1 MKIAISNSIFFTQK
15 SGGISRYFVEISK
28 QIIKENNIDLKI
40 ISPINK
46 NYFLKDISKK
56 NKISLYL
63 QRYPNLKVLNK
74 FNNFLCQFYINKFSP
89 NIFHE
94 SYYSNNFNFKKKI
107 SKVITIYD
115 TIHENFPEY
124 YSKEKINQKK
134 KIIDKY
140 DHFICISE
148 NTKKNFMELYKV
160 PEAKISVT
168 YLAGNHFTNLYKN
181 KTLKNEEDIFL
192 LYVGPRKLYKNF
204 EIIYNTIK
212 KNKNLKNIKVLC
224 FGGEK
229 FTDEEKRNYSKF
241 NIQQI
246 YGSNEDLFKLY
257 CSAACLIVSSKYE
270 GFCLPIVE
278 AMKLGC
284 PVISSD
290 NPAAKEIGMDAVIF
304 FNQDSVDD
312 LSHKIQKTLYDT
324 SFRNFYV
331 KKGLERE
338 KFFSWEKCAKE
349 TLGIYKTIL

>member
-46 NYFLKDISKK
+46 NYFLKDISRK

-134 KIIDKY
+134 K
-140 DHFICISE
+140 
-148 NTKKNFMELYKV
+148 
-160 PEAKISVT
+160 
-168 YLAGNHFTNLYKN
+168 
-181 KTLKNEEDIFL
+181 
-192 LYVGPRKLYKNF
+192 
-204 EIIYNTIK
+204 
-212 KNKNLKNIKVLC
+212 
-224 FGGEK
+224 
-229 FTDEEKRNYSKF
+229 
-241 NIQQI
+241 
-246 YGSNEDLFKLY
+246 
-257 CSAACLIVSSKYE
+257 
-270 GFCLPIVE
+270 
-278 AMKLGC
+278 
-284 PVISSD
+284 
-290 NPAAKEIGMDAVIF
+290 
-304 FNQDSVDD
+304 
-312 LSHKIQKTLYDT
+312 
-324 SFRNFYV
+324 
-331 KKGLERE
+331 
-338 KFFSWEKCAKE
+338 
-349 TLGIYKTIL
+349 